1 MRIVEDVSVI
11 VRLPCDPD
19 AINVVSFDETTE
31 SSSSSESS
39 SLSESDIGLT
49 EFTLSTTSA
58 TLTSETSSFEEDF
71 VSTTSH

>member
-31 SSSSSESS
+31 SSTSSESIS
-39 SLSESDIGLT
+39 QSESYV
-49 EFTLSTTSA
+49 EFTESRISTTSEVNW
-58 TLTSETSSFEEDF
+58 SETAEFTEGF